1 LRTRRNADGRAS
13 ASTLQ
18 AIDDHFWDW
27 VLWLLSKE
35 AAGREEVVVE
45 ELGKMFDHLL
55 EPMGALK
62 RPGNL
67 PASVYSYVDVRGS
80 QERRHNVLVTRT
92 LEGEV
97 RKAWTRRSSRRA

>member
-1 LRTRRNADGRAS
+1 MDGRARQPFKPS
-13 ASTLQ
+13 MTTSGIGSCGCSPRRPLVARKSSSRNLGRCST
-18 AIDDHFWDW
+18 IYWSRW
-27 VLWLLSKE
+27 
-35 AAGREEVVVE
+35 
-45 ELGKMFDHLL
+45 
-55 EPMGALK
+55 ALK